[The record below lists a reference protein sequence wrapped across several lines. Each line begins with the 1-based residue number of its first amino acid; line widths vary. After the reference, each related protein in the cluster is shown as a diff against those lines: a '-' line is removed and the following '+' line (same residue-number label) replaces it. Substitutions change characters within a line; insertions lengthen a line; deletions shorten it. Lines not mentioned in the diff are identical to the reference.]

1 MNVDLTRDPLG
12 YDKDDQPVYLADIMP
27 SREEVDAYIDQYV
40 TRDLFK
46 QEYQQVFT
54 DSQAW
59 NAIETKTDK
68 NYAWNPSSTYIQN
81 PPYFDNMQEDLS
93 IKPLENLSVLAKFG
107 DTVTTD
113 HISPAGNIARLS
125 PAARYLEENGISYVD
140 FNSYGSRRGN
150 HEVMMRGT
158 FANIRIK
165 NELADGKI
173 GGWTTYEGEILPI
186 YDAAMKYK
194 AAGIG
199 SIVIAGKDYGMGSS
213 RDWAAKGSNLL
224 GVKVVLA
231 ESFERIHRSNL
242 VMMGVLPLQF
252 LDGETAESLGLTGHE
267 HYTIDLPEDVKVGQV
282 VTVHANSEKG
292 SKEFQALVR
301 FDAEADIRYYR
312 HGGILPMV
320 VRKKLGGNV

>member
-1 MNVDLTRDPLG
+1 
-12 YDKDDQPVYLADIMP
+12 
-27 SREEVDAYIDQYV
+27 
-40 TRDLFK
+40 
-46 QEYQQVFT
+46 
-54 DSQAW
+54 
-59 NAIETKTDK
+59 
-68 NYAWNPSSTYIQN
+68 
-81 PPYFDNMQEDLS
+81 
-93 IKPLENLSVLAKFG
+93 
-107 DTVTTD
+107 
-113 HISPAGNIARLS
+113 
-125 PAARYLEENGISYVD
+125 
-140 FNSYGSRRGN
+140 
-150 HEVMMRGT
+150 
-158 FANIRIK
+158 
-165 NELADGKI
+165 
-173 GGWTTYEGEILPI
+173 
-186 YDAAMKYK
+186 MKYK

-320 VRKKLGGNV
+320 VRRKNWGKCMTETNGLKDAIACDTRISAIEDDRLSYAGYDIAELMDNNVSFEEVIYLLLEFAFTNSN